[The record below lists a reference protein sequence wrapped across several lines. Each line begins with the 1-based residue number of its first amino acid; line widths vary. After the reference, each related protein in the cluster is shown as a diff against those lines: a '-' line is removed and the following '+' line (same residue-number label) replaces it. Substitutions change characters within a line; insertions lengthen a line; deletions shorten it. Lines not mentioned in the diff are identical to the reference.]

1 MSGNT
6 RIAMPPIDEGLT
18 RIAELAEQ
26 EPAGTLAS
34 SVYDWLRDDILSG
47 SLPPGDKLRTEAL
60 RSRYE
65 VGNSPIREALN
76 RLSADGLVT
85 REDQKGFRVASASRA
100 DLEELVKTRC
110 WLEQIALRESIAN
123 GDDDWEEGLVLSF
136 HRLSRVRRSSSED
149 HYIVNPE
156 WERLHRAFHLALLSA
171 CGSRRLL
178 QYCAQLN
185 DQADRY
191 RQLAIVVSY
200 RKRNEL
206 DEHEAMMKA
215 ATTRDADEAVLLL
228 MAHYERTAVIIRESI
243 SEFAAN

>member
-1 MSGNT
+1 MSVNP
-6 RIAMPPIDEGLT
+6 RNAMPPNDEVLVKRT
-18 RIAELAEQ
+18 DLAQ
-26 EPAGTLAS
+26 QGPAVTLAS
-34 SVYDWLRDDILSG
+34 SVYDRLRGDILSG
-47 SLPPGDKLRTEAL
+47 SLLPGEKLRTEAL
-60 RSRYE
+60 RARYE

-85 REDQKGFRVASASRA
+85 REDQKGFRVAAASRA

-136 HRLSRVRRSSSED
+136 HRLSRVRRSSSAD
-149 HYIVNPE
+149 HYSVNPD

-171 CGSRRLL
+171 CGSRWLL

-200 RKRNEL
+200 PRRNEL

-215 ATTRDADEAVLLL
+215 ATARDADEGISLL
-228 MAHYERTAVIIRESI
+228 MAHYERTAGIIRESI
-243 SEFAAN
+243 SEFSAS

>member
-1 MSGNT
+1 
-6 RIAMPPIDEGLT
+6 MPPDDKVVTSIVD
-18 RIAELAEQ
+18 LAGRGS
-26 EPAGTLAS
+26 AGTLAS
-34 SVYDWLRDDILSG
+34 TVYDRLRGDILSG
-47 SLPPGDKLRTEAL
+47 SLPPGEKLRTEAL

-110 WLEQIALRESIAN
+110 WLEAIALRESIAN
-123 GDDDWEEGLVLSF
+123 GDDEWEEGLVLCF

-149 HYIVNPE
+149 HYTVNPE

-171 CGSRRLL
+171 CGSRWLL

-200 RKRNEL
+200 PRRNEL
-206 DEHEAMMKA
+206 NEHEAMMKA
-215 ATTRDADEAVLLL
+215 ATSRDAKEAVSLLL
-228 MAHYERTAVIIRESI
+228 AHYELTVGIIRESI
-243 SEFAAN
+243 SEFAAS